1 MDRGAWWDTVHAGH
15 RRVRHDLATKEQQQ
29 GSLTLVLCIRLTCV
43 LGDLAGQGPRGIS
56 RGVELT

>member
-1 MDRGAWWDTVHAGH
+1 MDRGAWWDTVHVGH

-29 GSLTLVLCIRLTCV
+29 GSLTLVLCIRLTYL